1 MPGLPLPAS
10 THIALVHKFVRIFP
24 VVKVCRLLEKYR
36 RVTRGLPGYLIVDSS
51 HRLVNGELV
60 DRVLP
65 PRVCFTL
72 LVVRFARLVNDSLTR
87 NVKRFV
93 DRTLYRVR
101 CETQGRNRT
110 YFLFRNLAE
119 IPTSVTG
126 CRDRKFD
133 RDRGTGPPRFVHT
146 PAPQFCV
153 FMQMPDGK
161 MLVRTVTDIC
171 QIRQQIDREARVD
184 VSKTA
189 TFLH

>member
-24 VVKVCRLLEKYR
+24 VVKVCGLLEKYR
-36 RVTRGLPGYLIVDSS
+36 RVTRGLPGHLIVDSS

-65 PRVCFTL
+65 PRGFSHGERETTIC
-72 LVVRFARLVNDSLTR
+72 RS
-87 NVKRFV
+87 NV
-93 DRTLYRVR
+93 LYRVR
-101 CETQGRNRT
+101 YETQGRSRT
-110 YFLFRNLAE
+110 YFPFRNLAE

-153 FMQMPDGK
+153 FMQMSDGK

-171 QIRQQIDREARVD
+171 QIRRRIDREARVD
-184 VSKTA
+184 VSKT
-189 TFLH
+189 